1 LQYRYEHLSLNCY
14 YEKSAM
20 SEPQSYIIVEN
31 EDGTFTAYVNF
42 GMFQSKEEA
51 ETSLDLA
58 MKMLGLQMNTAP
70 TVH

>member
-1 LQYRYEHLSLNCY
+1 
-14 YEKSAM
+14 M
-20 SEPQSYIIVEN
+20 SKPQSYIIVEE

-58 MKMLGLQMNTAP
+58 MKMLGMQLTTAP

>member
-1 LQYRYEHLSLNCY
+1 
-14 YEKSAM
+14 M
-20 SEPQSYIIVEN
+20 SQPQSYIIVEN

-42 GMFQSKEEA
+42 GMFQTKEEA

-58 MKMLGLQMNTAP
+58 MKMLGMQLTTAP

>member
-1 LQYRYEHLSLNCY
+1 
-14 YEKSAM
+14 M

-51 ETSLDLA
+51 ESKFRLSDEDVRNA
-58 MKMLGLQMNTAP
+58 N
-70 TVH
+70 